1 MTDHK
6 LPQGA
11 ALTMENLQ
19 MMMEIG
25 KFCGRVAAGIPAEDV
40 HAALH
45 DLTGRLEAH
54 FAEEESLMT
63 ARHFRSEEHRL
74 LHTVILAELARVHYG
89 LERQGVSLDKA
100 KLERLVHMFVA
111 EGDLDTVFENSFRPA
126 PGQA

>member
-1 MTDHK
+1 MTDSA

-11 ALTMENLQ
+11 ALTIENLQ

-25 KFCGRVAAGIPAEDV
+25 KFCGRAAAGIPAGDV

-45 DLTGRLEAH
+45 DLVGHLEAH
-54 FAEEESLMT
+54 FADEEALMT

-74 LHTVILAELARVHYG
+74 LHTVILAELARVRYG
-89 LERQGVSLDKA
+89 LERQGISLDKA
-100 KLERLVHMFVA
+100 KLERLVRMFVA
-111 EGDLDTVFENSFRPA
+111 EGELDAVFENSFRPA